1 MARRNPSA
9 LGVVL
14 LVFMTD
20 FAKVALSTG
29 RVQASPK
36 PESWNIGPLPRVAV
50 ILGMIMVSPSSR
62 ELAVVVSYA
71 FAFSLLVNDVIN
83 RMLIAR
89 TRSSR

>member
-20 FAKVALSTG
+20 FAKVALSTD

-36 PESWNIGPLPRVAV
+36 PESWNIGPLLRVAV
-50 ILGMIMVSPSSR
+50 ILGMIMVSPSCLR
-62 ELAVVVSYA
+62 
-71 FAFSLLVNDVIN
+71 
-83 RMLIAR
+83 
-89 TRSSR
+89 